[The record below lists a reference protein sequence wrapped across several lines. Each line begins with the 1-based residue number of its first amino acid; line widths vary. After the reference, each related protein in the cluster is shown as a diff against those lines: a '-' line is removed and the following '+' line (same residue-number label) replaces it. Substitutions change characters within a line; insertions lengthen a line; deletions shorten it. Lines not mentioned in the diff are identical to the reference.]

1 MTELQNQLVDALR
14 RVADEQRVVLS
25 HLPDR
30 AGVSRSHFWDVLKG
44 RKSPT
49 LEWVEKVATSL
60 EVRPE
65 ILLHPLAERVATP
78 VLAAEGTKAAK
89 GKRRT

>member
-1 MTELQNQLVDALR
+1 VAELQNQLVEALR
-14 RVADEQRVVLS
+14 RVAEEQRVVLS

-65 ILLHPLAERVATP
+65 ILLHRHGAGRSADVI
-78 VLAAEGTKAAK
+78 VAAEGLRAK
-89 GKRRT
+89 RTHR

>member
-1 MTELQNQLVDALR
+1 M
-14 RVADEQRVVLS
+14 LS

-30 AGVSRSHFWDVLKG
+30 AGVSRSHFWDVHKG

-49 LEWVEKVATSL
+49 LESIEKVATSL

-65 ILLHPLAERVATP
+65 ILLHR
-78 VLAAEGTKAAK
+78 
-89 GKRRT
+89 

>member
-1 MTELQNQLVDALR
+1 M
-14 RVADEQRVVLS
+14 LS

-49 LEWVEKVATSL
+49 LEWIEKVATSL
-60 EVRPE
+60 EVMPE
-65 ILLHPLAERVATP
+65 IQLHRHGAGRGDDVI
-78 VLAAEGTKAAK
+78 VAAEGAK
-89 GKRRT
+89 GKCRKGR

>member
-1 MTELQNQLVDALR
+1 MSELQNQLVEALR
-14 RVADEQRVVLS
+14 RVAEEQRVVLS

-49 LEWVEKVATSL
+49 LESIEKVATSL

-65 ILLHPLAERVATP
+65 ILLHREATGHGTEGVVAAT
-78 VLAAEGTKAAK
+78 AK
-89 GKRRT
+89 GTRARRQ